1 MDAATSDRVRD
12 LKLWRLLLRCPGR
25 RAACIGRRIDRDSC
39 DLVAG
44 SADSTGTCHHG
55 RCVRGDRADRLHD
68 DDRARERGTGRVDPS
83 TDDRVAVEP
92 PPATLAPLIS
102 ELPVAALAAALGV
115 EGDVEQLDGEHGP
128 GYCVGRLEPR
138 GLCVNVPLWGLWQY
152 WDLDAQNSEGA
163 SDDQAITVAVELFD
177 RLGVDAGEVTSV
189 EHNGPPNVE
198 LSRGASVI
206 VSNEG
211 RIAMVYADTALLPT
225 DELTS

>member
-1 MDAATSDRVRD
+1 MEIDEINESTDRR
-12 LKLWRLLLRCPGR
+12 
-25 RAACIGRRIDRDSC
+25 
-39 DLVAG
+39 
-44 SADSTGTCHHG
+44 HG
-55 RCVRGDRADRLHD
+55 RA
-68 DDRARERGTGRVDPS
+68 
-83 TDDRVAVEP
+83 EP

-163 SDDQAITVAVELFD
+163 SDDQAITVALELFD

-206 VSNEG
+206 VSNDG

-225 DELTS
+225 S